1 MIITATGPAR
11 ISHGSTGVSYE
22 IETDELDWS
31 ATGGSERQ
39 MGPEAE
45 YQAII
50 EHPEL
55 GMLSWSVWEYPAGA
69 LNYVTYDVGPH
80 QLVSDFEI
88 SLEHEPDLEPEDY
101 PETVSD
107 DVWFRDE
114 EGNAISQTMLESM
127 NADSQKQVLKRW
139 FLSMFEDPQNET
151 PYAPKDSV
159 SDSNY
164 SYLWGGPY
172 DAGEQLFDKFS
183 GAVPEEVIND
193 VAEELQGD
201 TGIYEWA
208 PGPNHPDQ
216 IRASEEYQAE
226 QEPDP
231 FCLLTPIKARL
242 ERDEIATFSNAGAV
256 QEMGELKASIKELR
270 SAIVGL
276 NGLSGQQP
284 GIGHNR
290 PPSDLDVS
298 YEVQKEI
305 EEQLDTVE
313 AELETDEPDPKTV
326 LNAGEVVKRFWD
338 QFASVVKSTWTKTK
352 GKMAESLSHQITTNG
367 PIWLAVF
374 WEKLYAFGIQV
385 TEWLAA
391 GLSLL

>member
-1 MIITATGPAR
+1 MIITVTGPAR
-11 ISHGSTGVSYE
+11 ITHASTGVSYE
-22 IETDELDWS
+22 IETDELDWD

-39 MGPEAE
+39 MGPESE

-55 GMLSWSVWEYPAGA
+55 DTLSWSVWEYPAGA
-69 LNYVTYDVGPH
+69 LNYVAYDVGPH

-88 SLEHEPDLEPEDY
+88 SLEHEPEFDSEDHPENAPDDL
-101 PETVSD
+101 
-107 DVWFRDE
+107 WFRDE
-114 EGNAISQTMLESM
+114 EGNAISQAILESM
-127 NADSQKQVLKRW
+127 NADRQKQVLKRW

-164 SYLWGGPY
+164 SYPWGGPY

-183 GAVPEEVIND
+183 GAVPEEVINS
-193 VAEELQGD
+193 VADELQGD
-201 TGIYEWA
+201 TGIFEWA

-216 IRASEEYQAE
+216 IRASQEYQAE

-231 FCLLTPIKARL
+231 FYLLAPIEARL
-242 ERDEIATFSNAGAV
+242 ERDEVPAFSNAVAV
-256 QEMGELKASIKELR
+256 QEMRELKTGIKELR

-276 NGLSGQQP
+276 SGPSSQLP

-313 AELETDEPDPKTV
+313 AELETDEPDPKAV
-326 LNAGEVVKRFWD
+326 LKAGKVVKRIWD
-338 QFASVVKSTWTKTK
+338 EFASVVKSTWTKTK
-352 GKMAESLSHQITTNG
+352 DKVADSLSHQITTNG

-374 WEKLYAFGIQV
+374 WEKLYALGTQI